1 MSFPDL
7 VDSDLSQSLIDVDS
21 GLRLLLVKVDFRR
34 YLCFWLSSQ
43 VLSRSGVD
51 YFQGFPKVQWPA
63 FLFTIIDNYPY

>member
-7 VDSDLSQSLIDVDS
+7 GIDSDLSLSLIEIDS

-51 YFQGFPKVQWPA
+51 YFQGFPKLASLSTSV
-63 FLFTIIDNYPY
+63 NKY